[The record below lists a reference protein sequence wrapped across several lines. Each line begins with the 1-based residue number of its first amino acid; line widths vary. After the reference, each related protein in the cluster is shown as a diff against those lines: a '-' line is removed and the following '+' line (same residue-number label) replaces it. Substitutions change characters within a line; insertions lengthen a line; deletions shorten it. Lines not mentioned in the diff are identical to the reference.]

1 MSMNEAGR
9 DNREEIIK
17 QAMSI
22 IEKKYGKGAIMFL
35 SQNVLAAD
43 VEVIKTGSILLNIAL
58 GVGGFPRGRVVEIFG
73 PEASGKT
80 TIALHAIAEA
90 QKKGGI
96 AAFIDAEHALDPA
109 YASRIGVQVD
119 RLLISQPSTAEEALD
134 IVDTLVRSGSIDIVV
149 LDSVA
154 ALAPRMELEGGI
166 GEPTVGL
173 QARLMS
179 QALRRLTGYIS
190 KTKTVAIFVNQLREK
205 IGTNYGPSETTPGG
219 RALKFYASVRLDVR
233 KRDYIRI
240 GGGDQIVGAWTRV
253 RVVKNKLAAP
263 FKEAELELFYGE
275 GISREGEILG
285 LAEGTGVVKR
295 SGSWYTFGEYRLGQ
309 GREGVRQFLKENPE
323 IAQKILLASL
333 EKMGIDPK
341 IALND

>member
-1 MSMNEAGR
+1 MS
-9 DNREEIIK
+9 EERLESIK
-17 QAMSI
+17 QAMNI
-22 IEKKYGKGAIMFL
+22 IERKYGKGAIMFL
-35 SQNVLAAD
+35 SQNVLTAD
-43 VEVIKTGSILLNIAL
+43 IEVIKTGSILLNIAL
-58 GVGGFPRGRVVEIFG
+58 GVGGFPRGRVVEVFG

-96 AAFIDAEHALDPA
+96 AAFVDAEHALDPT
-109 YASRIGVQVD
+109 YASRIGVQMD
-119 RLLISQPSTAEEALD
+119 RLLLSQPTTAEEALD

-154 ALAPRMELEGGI
+154 ALAPRMELEGSI
-166 GEPTVGL
+166 GEPMVGL

-205 IGTNYGPSETTPGG
+205 IGMNYGPSETTPGG

-233 KRDYIRI
+233 RKDYIRV
-240 GGGDQIVGAWTRV
+240 GGSEQIVGAWTKV

-263 FKEAELELFYGE
+263 FKEADLELFYGE
-275 GISREGEILG
+275 GISKEGEIIDLG
-285 LAEGTGVVKR
+285 ESAGVIRR
-295 SGSWYTFGEYRLGQ
+295 SGNWYSFGEYRLGQ
-309 GREGVRQFLKENPE
+309 GREGSRQFLKENPD
-323 IAQKILLASL
+323 IAQRILLAAL